1 MLKTV
6 RDACA
11 PHRMALDF
19 SLAEQIED
27 LGDVI
32 SRAGDGAAFFAKNHL
47 TAGMRQLFD
56 LGLRRLAGAR
66 TRRFLNS
73 PRRWAVARRTR

>member
-6 RDACA
+6 RDACE

-27 LGDVI
+27 LGAVI
-32 SRAGDGAAFFAKNHL
+32 AGATDGAAFFAKNRPGRR
-47 TAGMRQLFD
+47 TAP
-56 LGLRRLAGAR
+56 
-66 TRRFLNS
+66 TRRARAAATS
-73 PRRWAVARRTR
+73 RCASSSTSACAPATPARRT

>member
-6 RDACA
+6 KDACK

-27 LGDVI
+27 LGALI
-32 SRAGDGAAFFAKNHL
+32 RQAGDASAFFEKNHI
-47 TAGMRQLFD
+47 TAGMRQLFEM
-56 LGLRRLAGAR
+56 GLRRLAGAP
-66 TRRFLNS
+66 TRLCS
-73 PRRWAVARRTR
+73 S